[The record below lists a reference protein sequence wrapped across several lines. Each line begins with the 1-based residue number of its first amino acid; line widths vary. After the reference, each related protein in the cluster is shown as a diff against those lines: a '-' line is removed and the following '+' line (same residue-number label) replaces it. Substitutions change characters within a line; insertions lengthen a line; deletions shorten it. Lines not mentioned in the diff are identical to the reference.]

1 MGRTRSSSPPP
12 RTRSRGQTQE
22 LQDQP
27 ESSKQSA
34 KRHHRACKYC
44 REHRIKC
51 VPVPGEE
58 RCKKCID
65 HNKHCDKL
73 SAAPK
78 DDRPRRRTLFRGA
91 AKGASSLSQSQGYE
105 PRYLGSSSLSILV
118 WKYVPQTTEIIDKL
132 RGIDDRYDLH
142 RGSIGGLEQNG
153 LLIGQGESPNVKNE
167 KPTLVSVSMV
177 QARLIQEVGAET
189 VLTSLYET
197 CRDRIIPLFP
207 VISVSESLLA
217 DKASAAHVD
226 KYAAV
231 DPRSTPPTPLPLIV
245 RMIHCAV
252 AAQSRDVPEY
262 IRRSLTSSLH
272 SLMTGPEM
280 QKLANTRCLGS
291 IQVLLLLSMCEDLN
305 SPDAGDASENVWQN
319 VGTAARMGTA
329 LALHRNIAT
338 SHVPYFQLNRRL
350 RVWGACISMD
360 RWTAI
365 RTGRT
370 FAIDLAECDAPLPR
384 HYADGI
390 RDGDLTSKTE
400 PIFPCFRFLTEFT
413 SLSILLGRAHRLIDS
428 PTGLQAADDLSLLML
443 QVDIDNWLAQL
454 PQSWPYSIKL
464 VLRQAPLLMNLFIV
478 VLEFTFQ
485 RSFLWPST
493 SVPSQIS
500 FRPSRDRW
508 ISLCQRAEQAVYWLN
523 SPDGAYYLDVWSI
536 TVYAAFCCVII
547 HLKAYE
553 ESKDPHHQWLLD
565 MSNTIIQ
572 QWADQQPDNPV
583 RRRLASMSDLM
594 TSINKNTNV
603 PSTSTASS
611 SKVLAGIPLI
621 PGGAYQQPQSQVD
634 VNDLFNNHPSASSA
648 GGTSSHGFDQYSFNS
663 LGTDFGGSLG
673 GTGAGTNPIEM
684 YNQLTFLEQM
694 GLAEFGF
701 GP

>member
-1 MGRTRSSSPPP
+1 MGRSRSSSPPP
-12 RTRSRGQTQE
+12 RTRSRAQTQE
-22 LQDQP
+22 LPTQGDAGKP
-27 ESSKQSA
+27 NLKLS
-34 KRHHRACKYC
+34 
-44 REHRIKC
+44 
-51 VPVPGEE
+51 GEE
-58 RCKKCID
+58 RCKKCIE
-65 HNKHCDKL
+65 HNRHCDKV

-118 WKYVPQTTEIIDKL
+118 WKHVPQTTEIIDKL
-132 RGIDDRYDLH
+132 RNIDDRYDLH

-153 LLIGQGESPNVKNE
+153 LLIGQGESSSARHE

-177 QARLIQEVGAET
+177 QARLIQEIGAET
-189 VLTSLYET
+189 VLTSL
-197 CRDRIIPLFP
+197 
-207 VISVSESLLA
+207 ISVSESLLA

-245 RMIHCAV
+245 RMIHCAI
-252 AAQSRDVPEY
+252 AARSRDVPEH
-262 IRRSLTSSLH
+262 IQKSLLSSLH
-272 SLMTGPEM
+272 SLLLGPEM
-280 QKLANTRCLGS
+280 QKLAATRCLGS

-305 SPDAGDASENVWQN
+305 GPDAGDASENVWQN
-319 VGTAARMGTA
+319 VGTAARMGFA

-360 RWTAI
+360 RWTAL
-365 RTGRT
+365 RMGRT
-370 FAIDLAECDAPLPR
+370 FAIDLADCDAPLPR

-390 RDGDLTSKTE
+390 RDGDLTSKTQA
-400 PIFPCFRFLTEFT
+400 IFPCFRFLTEFT
-413 SLSILLGRAHRLIDS
+413 SLSILLGRAHRLVGS
-428 PTGLQAADDLSLLML
+428 PSGLQAADDLNLLML

-485 RSFLWPST
+485 RNFLWPST
-493 SVPSQIS
+493 PTPSQIS

-508 ISLCQRAEQAVYWLN
+508 VSLCQRAEQAVYWLN

-547 HLKAYE
+547 HLKVYE
-553 ESKDPHHQWLLD
+553 ESRDPHHQWLLEI
-565 MSNTIIQ
+565 SNTIIQ
-572 QWADQQPDNPV
+572 QWAAQQPNNPV
-583 RRRLASMSDLM
+583 RKRLASMSELL
-594 TSINKNTNV
+594 TSVGKTPAIPTVSNTRNV
-603 PSTSTASS
+603 PVSDLS
-611 SKVLAGIPLI
+611 GDH
-621 PGGAYQQPQSQVD
+621 QPQSHIDMQ
-634 VNDLFNNHPSASSA
+634 DLFNNHPSVSSTGAGSASSQNQ
-648 GGTSSHGFDQYSFNS
+648 FDSFS
-663 LGTDFGGSLG
+663 FASFGADFGGTGLG
-673 GTGAGTNPIEM
+673 AGNGIGTGNGNGNNPIEM
-684 YNQLTFLEQM
+684 YNQLSFLEQM

-701 GP
+701 GS